1 MRAINLLYPKFFR
14 FTKLIYYMEVVN
26 LRYIIAF
33 IISFISFFALQHF
46 NIDNVF
52 INVLVFL
59 IILAIVFYLILH
71 TVVYE
76 TKIDKLERF
85 LLKNKR
91 NPNFYMIYALANE
104 IDEDVKAITD
114 LLLKKTQTRVTSSD
128 V

>member
-1 MRAINLLYPKFFR
+1 M
-14 FTKLIYYMEVVN
+14 
-26 LRYIIAF
+26 RYIIAF